1 MSVFKAIGISG
12 SRRLGHAAWQLYY
25 GANRDLPLSRRIYRL
40 DGGIAIR
47 GQYRERENISMRL
60 IQSLSATTMT
70 LAALVAMPVLAVAQ
84 DGPTQLAQAAAPA
97 GPPTSGWT
105 APGAAPQAAPPPP
118 PSSGWSAPGAAP
130 APMAAPRRPSPSA
143 AGLLRARSAIA
154 AVNSCRFA
162 KKPKRKPA
170 PSRPLPPAKKQP
182 VVCAAF
188 RNFATAEA
196 KVVKYAEE
204 HGDECR
210 IPPDAIKMMKANHAK
225 TLEIRTKVCD
235 VAAAPQPRAPSLSD
249 AL

>member
-1 MSVFKAIGISG
+1 
-12 SRRLGHAAWQLYY
+12 
-25 GANRDLPLSRRIYRL
+25 
-40 DGGIAIR
+40 
-47 GQYRERENISMRL
+47 MRL

-84 DGPTQLAQAAAPA
+84 NGPLQLAQAAAPA
-97 GPPTSGWT
+97 GPSTSGWT

-118 PSSGWSAPGAAP
+118 STGWSAPGAAP
-130 APMAAPRRPSPSA
+130 APMAAP
-143 AGLLRARSAIA
+143 AGPALGGW
-154 AVNSCRFA
+154 
-162 KKPKRKPA
+162 A
-170 PSRPLPPAKKQP
+170 PSGPQRDCGGEFMPLRQEAEKKAGAIKAAAASKKQP

-225 TLEIRTKVCD
+225 TIEIRTKVCD

-249 AL
+249 ALGTSRIPSAPSESTTPKRGGAFDTLTGNTLQR